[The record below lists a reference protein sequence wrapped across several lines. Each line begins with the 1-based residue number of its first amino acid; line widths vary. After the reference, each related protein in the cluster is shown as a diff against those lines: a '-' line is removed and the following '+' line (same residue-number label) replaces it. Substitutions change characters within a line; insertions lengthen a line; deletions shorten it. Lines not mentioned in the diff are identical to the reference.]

1 MGTKAK
7 VAQDSNG
14 TPEPKG
20 KQAGPSAGAPPRKR
34 FVVEAR
40 PLGLRHDLNFDKIEE
55 LLDEIEGP
63 LRR

>member
-1 MGTKAK
+1 MGTRAK
-7 VAQDSNG
+7 IAQDSDNAK
-14 TPEPKG
+14 PER
-20 KQAGPSAGAPPRKR
+20 KQAEPSTGEPRKR

-63 LRR
+63 WRR